1 MDSIIH
7 FRKSLRIFTFSL
19 LAAVLLVIVVS
30 ASVSLS
36 YKKALVR
43 YMKEYLGDHLR
54 TELAMDDIRFR
65 LLKGFPK
72 VTIEI
77 SNVVLHSGDDFS
89 IRDFP
94 GRWSDTLL
102 QAKSL
107 YLQFDLLKMIRKQ
120 YELKKIEVTDGTIN
134 ILFDKQNRHNLSIW
148 KSEGAEGNKYSV
160 NLRNIEINNTRLR
173 VYMLRNKFTLNA
185 RTGNV
190 QFKGSFLNNVLSGD
204 AKGNI
209 KIRDVHANSKSLVH
223 NASLQLDVKLLYDQ
237 NKVKIS
243 QGKVQLNKAACD
255 LSCEYIW
262 GKKSTIDL
270 SIDIPKFG
278 LDELMSLI
286 PYETR
291 FSTGNYNFNGN
302 GRLHLT
308 VKGDLDKRNNLLIRS
323 DFVLNNCTA
332 NNTKAHSAITGMHMQ
347 GSVSGTTA
355 KNFMLRIDTLD
366 AI

>member
-1 MDSIIH
+1 MDSIIP

-134 ILFDKQNRHNLSIW
+134 ILFDRQNRHNLSIW
-148 KSEGAEGNKYSV
+148 KSDGAEGNKYSI

-173 VYMLRNKFTLNA
+173 VYVLRNDFTLNG
-185 RTGNV
+185 RTDNLL
-190 QFKGSFLNNVLSGD
+190 FKVSFLNNVFSGE
-204 AKGNI
+204 AKGTINT
-209 KIRDVHANSKSLVH
+209 RDVLVKRKPLVH
-223 NASLQLDVKLLYDQ
+223 NATLQLAV
-237 NKVKIS
+237 
-243 QGKVQLNKAACD
+243 
-255 LSCEYIW
+255 
-262 GKKSTIDL
+262 
-270 SIDIPKFG
+270 
-278 LDELMSLI
+278 
-286 PYETR
+286 
-291 FSTGNYNFNGN
+291 
-302 GRLHLT
+302 
-308 VKGDLDKRNNLLIRS
+308 NLL
-323 DFVLNNCTA
+323 
-332 NNTKAHSAITGMHMQ
+332 
-347 GSVSGTTA
+347 
-355 KNFMLRIDTLD
+355 
-366 AI
+366 